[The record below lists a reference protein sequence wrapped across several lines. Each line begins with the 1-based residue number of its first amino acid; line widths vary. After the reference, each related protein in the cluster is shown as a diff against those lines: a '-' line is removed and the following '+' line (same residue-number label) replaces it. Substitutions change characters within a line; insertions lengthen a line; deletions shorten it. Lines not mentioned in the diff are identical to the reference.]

1 MGNKTKNMILTSLFA
16 ALTAIGAYMVIPV
29 GPAPITLQLLFTVMA
44 GVFLGARYGALSQI
58 IYILMGLAGLPVFA
72 GGAGGFSYIF
82 APSFGYVIGFV
93 AAAFLVG
100 KLLENDKRPG
110 FLKIFISCLLGT
122 AVIYAIG
129 YPYLY
134 LVLTRISGANVTFQ
148 GLLKPA
154 VLVFLPGD
162 LVKITIAAYA
172 GKKMVPIIK
181 RF

>member
-122 AVIYAIG
+122 TIIYAIG

-134 LVLTRISGANVTFQ
+134 LVLTRISGASVTFQ

-162 LVKITIAAYA
+162 LVKITLAAYA

-181 RF
+181 R